1 MAEKKKAPSVKVV
14 DKSTRTS
21 LTSKHRAN
29 TGAEKGVLAKTGL
42 RRVRP
47 VKKQEK

>member
-1 MAEKKKAPSVKVV
+1 MAEKKKKTTVKVV
-14 DKSTRTS
+14 DKLSRTS
-21 LTSKHRAN
+21 MTSKQRAN

-47 VKKQEK
+47 IKKKEN